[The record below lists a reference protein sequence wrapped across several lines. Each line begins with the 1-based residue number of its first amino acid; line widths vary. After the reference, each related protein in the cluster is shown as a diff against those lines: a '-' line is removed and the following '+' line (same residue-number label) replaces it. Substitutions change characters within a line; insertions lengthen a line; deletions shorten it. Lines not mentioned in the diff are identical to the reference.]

1 MSFDNGTSRLPKI
14 ALIKNIFRNSKKSK
28 TNSKKKEKIKIVNT
42 NEK

>member
-28 TNSKKKEKIKIVNT
+28 TNSKKRKKEK
-42 NEK
+42 